1 MVMSSGRVV
10 VGVSGSPGSIRALR
24 YAADLA
30 RFRGAPLVTVL
41 AWVPPGGEIAEH
53 RAPSAYL
60 REIWRRGAAK
70 RLMDALEAAW
80 GGVPLDLHVHH
91 VVARG
96 EAGQVLV
103 DVADGADD
111 VLVIGAG
118 RRGAVAR
125 LWHGKVSRYCLGH
138 ASCPVLAVPE
148 SPLARHVGSLRRWSF
163 RRSALNADRL
173 GRVGSAASLDDHQQ
187 EGGRG

>member
-1 MVMSSGRVV
+1 MGSGRVI

-30 RFRGAPLVTVL
+30 RFHGAPLFTVL
-41 AWVPPGGEIAEH
+41 AWVPPGGEMAEH

-60 REIWRRGAAK
+60 REIWRKAAAK
-70 RLMDALEAAW
+70 RLMDALETAW
-80 GGVPLDLHVHH
+80 GGLPLDLHVHH
-91 VVARG
+91 MVARG

-103 DVADGADD
+103 NAADGADD

-125 LWHGKVSRYCLGH
+125 LRHGKVSRYCLGH
-138 ASCPVLAVPE
+138 ATCPVLAVPE
-148 SPLARHVGSLRRWSF
+148 SPLARHAGRLRLWSF

-173 GRVGSAASLDDHQQ
+173 GRPGSGASLDDHQQ
-187 EGGRG
+187 EQDRG